1 MATATGRSA
10 TARGRQVTTI
20 SQVTT
25 PSDYYYVVRQPV
37 RSLFIVIEM
46 IFFLYTIPLAD
57 ISQEL

>member
-46 IFFLYTIPLAD
+46 IFFL
-57 ISQEL
+57 